1 VRNIKIEYMSVTVRY
16 SKKDEK
22 YFKIWLIENSKT
34 KQSFFSEIVKEKA
47 NITRQKY
54 NIEENTN

>member
-1 VRNIKIEYMSVTVRY
+1 VTVRY